1 MDVGRASVEL
11 LQTSV
16 SGPTAVCFFCL
27 DTFRSYIY
35 KGVCEIINAVDIFAV
50 LLSVWS
56 V

>member
-27 DTFRSYIY
+27 DTFPQ

-50 LLSVWS
+50 FLSVWS